1 MEDVTLDVE
10 ILSISETT
18 PEMDVMEP
26 AYLRMRMKLVFSM
39 WPHV

>member
-18 PEMDVMEP
+18 PEVRNNT
-26 AYLRMRMKLVFSM
+26 ASNFF
-39 WPHV
+39 